1 MTEVHCRGIRDST
14 SIEKP
19 VTSRETQ
26 MLFFILEAHQMSAHL
41 CVLLVKTVEIH
52 VGCLNLKDYTTA
64 LSKKI
69 FFFVFFF
76 FLSID
81 RVDTCDLVDIHETVT

>member
-1 MTEVHCRGIRDST
+1 
-14 SIEKP
+14 
-19 VTSRETQ
+19 
-26 MLFFILEAHQMSAHL
+26 MSAHL

-64 LSKKI
+64 LSKKKS
-69 FFFVFFF
+69 FFLSFFF